1 MLTVKA
7 NKRLSLVGPG
17 TPMGGLLRRYW
28 HPVATT
34 TDLAREGVLPVRLLG
49 EDLALYQTEQG
60 NLGLVAE
67 RCPHRGSSL
76 VYGIPEEDGLRC
88 AYHGWK
94 FGPSGACLEQ
104 PAEPPESTFR
114 QRVCIPAYPVQELG
128 GLVWAYLGP
137 APAPLLPR
145 YDLLVWDNLER
156 EIGWT
161 ALPCNWLQI
170 MENSMDP
177 VHLEF
182 LHTAFFNYQLRRQGK
197 KPAIQARR
205 HVKIGFD
212 VFEFGITKRRLLDGE
227 TEDAEGWRVGHPIL
241 WPNILALGGVNGPR
255 FEIRVPTDD
264 THTLVYHYFT
274 KPVPAGT
281 PPQTEIPVFELPYK
295 RDDGSLVL
303 DTVLGQD
310 MMAWVLQGEI
320 ADRSAE
326 RLGTS
331 DKGVILLRNLLNE
344 QLEKVERGEDPM
356 AVVRDPARN
365 QCIRVPRE
373 DNAFFTHTGGMI
385 GDGVEDPLALIRRK
399 REPNGSNG

>member
-1 MLTVKA
+1 MLTAKA

-28 HPVATT
+28 HPVATS
-34 TDLAREGVLPVRLLG
+34 TDLAREVVLSVRLLG
-49 EDLALYQTEQG
+49 EDLALFQTEQDK
-60 NLGLVAE
+60 LGLVAQ

-137 APAPLLPR
+137 EPAPLLPR

-197 KPAIQARR
+197 KPVMQARR

-241 WPNILALGGVNGPR
+241 WPNILALGGANGPR

-295 RDDGSLVL
+295 HDDGSLVL

-320 ADRSAE
+320 ADRTAE

-331 DKGVILLRNLLNE
+331 DQGVILLRNILNE

-356 AVVRDPARN
+356 AIVRDPARN

-373 DNAFFTHTGGMI
+373 EDAFFTHTGGMI
-385 GDGVEDPLALIRRK
+385 SGEVEDPLAIIRRK
-399 REPNGSNG
+399 RAPNGSKA